1 MQKLEF
7 NASIFNMKEAQ
18 KKLELDSDLLDQNEC
33 LFFINE
39 CEFDVVANSD
49 LTIFKAVDIQY
60 ANLGDIE
67 NEEFNSLNDVVNRL
81 SDTYLVDYG
90 FICRDN

>member
-7 NASIFNMKEAQ
+7 NASIFNMEEAQ

-39 CEFDVVANSD
+39 CEFDVIANSD
-49 LTIFKAVDIQY
+49 LTIFKVIDSQY
-60 ANLGDIE
+60 GNLGDIE
-67 NEEFNSLNDVVNRL
+67 NEEFKSLNEIINRL
-81 SDTYLVDYG
+81 HDTYLVDYG
-90 FICRDN
+90 FICGDN